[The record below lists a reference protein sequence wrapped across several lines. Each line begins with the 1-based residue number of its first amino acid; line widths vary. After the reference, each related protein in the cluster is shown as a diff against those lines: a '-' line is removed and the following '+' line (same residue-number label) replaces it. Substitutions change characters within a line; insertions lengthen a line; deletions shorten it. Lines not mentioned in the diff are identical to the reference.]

1 VQAKMLTNI
10 FGIPIKYEQWNKENY
25 LPLYIAESYDFQTAM
40 VDTQRCIMLTLKDEI
55 ATIPA
60 LRKHI
65 KRIQEVDNVPVV
77 FVLSTVSSYRRKSLI
92 ENKIPFVTDKQV
104 YLPFMGTLL
113 VEQNEPEKEV
123 HKFMFSTQQLALLYF
138 YVGKQRL
145 YMAEATKNLPFTA
158 MTLSR
163 AVKQLEAVGLF
174 AVTKDGVN
182 KVIEAKY
189 DKTLLFEKIKRYC
202 SSPVRTVGYLEK
214 ANLTD
219 DMVLAGET
227 ALSEMTMLNPDR
239 VVTYA
244 IYHKLFDKKQLIK
257 ELVDPDKQIRLEV
270 WEYDPKQFTNGNVA
284 DSLSVVLSLIG
295 SEDERIEEAIAEMLE
310 KEFRR

>member
-1 VQAKMLTNI
+1 MLTNI
-10 FGIPIKYEQWNKENY
+10 FGIPIRYEQWNKENY
-25 LPLYIAESYDFQTAM
+25 LPLYIAESYDFQAAI
-40 VDTQRCIMLTLKDEI
+40 VDAQRCVMLTLKDEL

-77 FVLSTVSSYRRKSLI
+77 FVLPTISSYRRKSMI

-113 VEQNEPEKEV
+113 AKQNEPEKEV
-123 HKFMFSTQQLALLYF
+123 HKFMFSTQQLVLLYF
-138 YVGKQRL
+138 YSGKQRL
-145 YMAEATKNLPFTA
+145 YMAEATGKLPFTA

-163 AVKQLEAVGLF
+163 AVKQLEAVELF
-174 AVTKDGVN
+174 TVTKDGVN

-189 DKTLLFEKIKRYC
+189 DKALLFEKIKRYC
-202 SSPVRTVGYLEK
+202 SSPVRTIGYLEK
-214 ANLTD
+214 ENLTD
-219 DMVLAGET
+219 DMVLAGEA

-239 VVTYA
+239 VPTYA
-244 IYHKLFDKKQLIK
+244 IYHKLFDKEKLIK
-257 ELVDPDKQIRLEV
+257 ELADPNKQIRLEV

-284 DSLSVVLSLIG
+284 DSLSVVLSLTG
-295 SEDERIEEAIAEMLE
+295 SEDERIEEAIEEMLE